1 MPQPEDKVQWIIK
14 KCFPRSFGIK
24 RRAMHAW
31 KFGTAKY
38 VVVSF
43 PKSGRTW
50 LRATLTFYYAE
61 RYGLVDPPLLE
72 YANLHYLDRRIPKI
86 YFTHDEE
93 PSLRPD
99 ELGRDKSHYRRKH
112 VLFVSRD
119 PRDVCV
125 SLFFH
130 RRHRDRDLDQPIFEF
145 ATGEAGGLRTTIEFM
160 NIWRAAL
167 KKIPN
172 ALEISYEAMHVE
184 SEQTLAKILRFF
196 GEEPDPRAVRIAVER
211 ARFDRLQSLER
222 KGAFTSGRLTA
233 ADPTDADSFK
243 VRRGKVGGFADYF
256 DAEQQK
262 RLEELVRT
270 HASGDASSSS
280 SSGASGSACSRA
292 PGDPTGA
299 ARPGA

>member
-14 KCFPRSFGIK
+14 KCFPRAFGIK

-31 KFGTAKY
+31 KFGTARY

-86 YFTHDEE
+86 YFTHDDE

-125 SLFFH
+125 SLYFH

-160 NIWRAAL
+160 NIWRRAL
-167 KKIPN
+167 EQIP
-172 ALEISYEAMHVE
+172 ASLEISYEAMHAE
-184 SEQTLAKILRFF
+184 SEQTLARILRFF
-196 GEEPDPRAVRIAVER
+196 GEQADPRAVRIAVER

-233 ADPTDADSFK
+233 ADTSDADSFK

-262 RLEELVRT
+262 QLEELVRT
-270 HASGDASSSS
+270 HASGYVSGGS
-280 SSGASGSACSRA
+280 SSGASGNTSSLS
-292 PGDPTGA
+292 PGDPTGG

>member
-1 MPQPEDKVQWIIK
+1 MPQPEDKIQWIIK

-61 RYGLVDPPLLE
+61 RYGLADPPLLE
-72 YANLHYLDRRIPKI
+72 FANLHYLDRRIPKI

-93 PSLRPD
+93 ATLRPD
-99 ELGRDKSHYRRKH
+99 ELGRDKSHYRHKH

-125 SLFFH
+125 SLYFH
-130 RRHRDRDLDQPIFEF
+130 RRHRDRDIEQPIFEF

-167 KKIPN
+167 KQIP
-172 ALEISYEAMHVE
+172 ASLEISYEAMHAE

-196 GEEPDPRAVRIAVER
+196 GEEPDPRAIRIAIER

-222 KGAFTSGRLTA
+222 KGAFTSGRLIA
-233 ADPTDADSFK
+233 ADPSDADSFK

-262 RLEELVRT
+262 RLDELVRN
-270 HASGDASSSS
+270 HASAGAFGVASSS
-280 SSGASGSACSRA
+280 ASGGAT
-292 PGDPTGA
+292 GGA
-299 ARPGA
+299 ARPDA